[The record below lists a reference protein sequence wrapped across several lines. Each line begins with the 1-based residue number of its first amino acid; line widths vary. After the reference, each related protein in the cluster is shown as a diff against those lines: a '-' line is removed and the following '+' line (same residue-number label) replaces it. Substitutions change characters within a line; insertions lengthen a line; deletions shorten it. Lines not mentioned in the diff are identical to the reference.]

1 MATKIY
7 NVQRVSDGKT
17 YQADGT
23 WASGQGTPYDFPNES
38 DVETFLNTQ
47 SSNRWRLN
55 ILYKD

>member
-1 MATKIY
+1 MVTKIY

-23 WASGQGTPYDFPNES
+23 WAQGQGTPYDFTSET

-47 SSNRWRLN
+47 SPDRWRLN
-55 ILYKD
+55 ILYKG

>member
-17 YQADGT
+17 YQANGT
-23 WASGQGTPYDFPNES
+23 WAQGQGTPYDFASES
-38 DVETFLNTQ
+38 DVETFLGTQ
-47 SSNRWRLN
+47 SSDRWRLN